1 MSRLGDDPRVVRG
14 MGAQLQHRRKRLES
28 GETPL
33 GWKVGFG
40 SPAAME
46 QLGIEAPLV
55 GFLTRQA
62 LVASGA
68 SVSIGDWTKPVA
80 EPEIAVYLGSD
91 VPGGSSREVVR
102 RAIAGFG
109 PAIELADVD
118 LVPWALTPDDVEAI
132 LSTNI
137 FQRALVLGP
146 RTAPGTSASFEGLR
160 GRVFRDGREAAET
173 DDPQRM
179 TGELVDVVRHVAD
192 LLPAFDEELRAGELI
207 ITGSI
212 VPPLWAEASEE
223 VRFELD
229 PVGAVDVRL
238 VP

>member
-1 MSRLGDDPRVVRG
+1 MSRSGDDPRVVRG
-14 MGAQLQHRRKRLES
+14 MGAQLERRRERLQS
-28 GETPL
+28 GDGPL

-46 QLGIEAPLV
+46 QLGIDAPLV

-91 VPGGSSREVVR
+91 VAGGSSREAVR
-102 RAIAGFG
+102 QAIAGFG

-118 LVPWALTPDDVEAI
+118 PPPDDVEAI

-137 FQRALVLGP
+137 FQRAVAFGP
-146 RTAPGTSASFEGLR
+146 RTAPGTGASFEGLR
-160 GRVFRDGREAAET
+160 CRVVRDGREVAET

-179 TGELVDVVRHVAD
+179 TGELIDVVRHVAD
-192 LLPAFDEELRAGELI
+192 VLAAFDEELRAGEVI

-229 PVGAVDVRL
+229 PVGAVEVRL